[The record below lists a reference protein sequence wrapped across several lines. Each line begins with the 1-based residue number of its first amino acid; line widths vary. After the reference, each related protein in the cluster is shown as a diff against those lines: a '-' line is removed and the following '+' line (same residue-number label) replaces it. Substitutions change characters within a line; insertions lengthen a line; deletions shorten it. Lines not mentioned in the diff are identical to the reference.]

1 MRNLLITMFLAV
13 LPAAA
18 ADIYTF
24 TVPDAVTVSSLA
36 GFTTGW
42 GYSLHNDSTSL
53 WLVTTDLS
61 AGTFQ
66 HATPDLLFDFP
77 DIAPGATV
85 TVPYDPVTG
94 AGLYQIVWDTDT
106 PASFINSGT
115 FNLMAQ
121 WWNGDPVAGG
131 SFVQNA
137 PNASQSYS
145 ATITPEPATVT
156 LMALA
161 GLLLAIPRAF
171 RRRGEI
177 RRLRT

>member
-1 MRNLLITMFLAV
+1 MRNLLATMFLAV
-13 LPAAA
+13 LPVMA

-24 TVPDAVTVSSLA
+24 TVPNAVTVSTLA

-66 HATPDLLFDFP
+66 HAIPDVLFDFP

-85 TVPYDPVTG
+85 TVPYNPVTG

-106 PASFINSGT
+106 PASFVNSGT
-115 FNLMAQ
+115 FSLMAQ

-137 PNASQSYS
+137 PNASQPYS
-145 ATITPEPATVT
+145 ATVTPEPATIT

-161 GLLLAIPRAF
+161 GLLLVVLRAF
-171 RRRGEI
+171 RRRGEA
-177 RRLRT
+177 RPLRT